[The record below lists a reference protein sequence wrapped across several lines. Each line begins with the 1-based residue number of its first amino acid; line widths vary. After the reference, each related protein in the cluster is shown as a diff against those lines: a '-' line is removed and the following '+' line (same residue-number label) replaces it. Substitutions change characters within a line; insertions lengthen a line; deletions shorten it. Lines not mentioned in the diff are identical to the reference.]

1 MLAWRFPS
9 CAFRHYRSASVGLDR
24 VKALAAAAA
33 AVLTC
38 CSVATAHGIAG
49 NRLFPGTLSFDDPAV
64 ADEFALTPSWVNR
77 RAADGSAVT
86 DQGVNWQ
93 FTRLIVPN
101 LAVVVDSGVIHRD
114 WPQLQ
119 RNGFDITTVS
129 LKGLLYE
136 NDPHEVL
143 LSAAVSWGIGG
154 SGARAVGARDIS
166 IFQPALYFGKGFGDL
181 PDYLAWLRPF
191 AVTGQLAL
199 EIPTVSRS
207 TILGIN
213 SAGSALADTPYENL
227 PTLHYGFSIQYST
240 YYLTSRFTGG
250 PPKQEPVNQ
259 FVPLVE
265 FAFDSP
271 RGQQTLASADPGIAY
286 TAATWQFA
294 VEAVLP
300 LNAASGH
307 GVGVRAQLLLFLDDL
322 APSVFGKPLLSR

>member
-1 MLAWRFPS
+1 MVAQRSLA
-9 CAFRHYRSASVGLDR
+9 CAFWHHRSVLKR
-24 VKALAAAAA
+24 PMPFVAA
-33 AVLTC
+33 AVVAMLSC
-38 CSVATAHGIAG
+38 GSLATAHGIAG

-77 RAADGSAVT
+77 RAADVSAVT
-86 DQGVNWQ
+86 DDGVNWQ

-101 LAVVVDSGVIHRD
+101 LAIVVDSGVVHRD
-114 WPQLQ
+114 WSQLQ
-119 RNGFDITTVS
+119 RNGLDTTTVS
-129 LKGLLYE
+129 LKGLVYE
-136 NDPHEVL
+136 SDPHEVL
-143 LSAAVSWGIGG
+143 FSAALSWGIGG
-154 SGARAVGARDIS
+154 SGARGVGANETS
-166 IFQPALYFGKGFGDL
+166 TFQPALYFGKGFGDL

-191 AVTGQLAL
+191 AVTGEFAL

-207 TILGIN
+207 TILGVN
-213 SAGSALADTPYENL
+213 SAGSALVDKPYENL

-240 YYLTSRFTGG
+240 YYLTPRFTGG

-271 RGQQTLASADPGIAY
+271 RGQQTLANIDPGIAY
-286 TAATWQFA
+286 TATTWQFA

-307 GVGVRAQLLLFLDDL
+307 GMGVRAQLLLFLDDL